1 MDMMI
6 TTRWWP
12 QDRSM
17 SHSSRWNTLHTSHM
31 NPRQVED
38 VSSRNVFPG
47 AQVRVHSLQ
56 SALGAKLNGCEG
68 VVESWNAATCRW
80 QVRISDVGVKAIR
93 DENLE
98 PLNPGVKG
106 SGNEHGTSDTIAIY
120 RLLCQ
125 DGVTAVHEADF
136 QAVVQRLLPQSQ
148 EQMKKLLSNCLCPA
162 ALFVSLVICT
172 RYDHDMI
179 YLYENMFNAHQAH
192 RAK

>member
-1 MDMMI
+1 
-6 TTRWWP
+6 
-12 QDRSM
+12 
-17 SHSSRWNTLHTSHM
+17 M
-31 NPRQVED
+31 NPHQVED
-38 VSSRNVFPG
+38 ASSRNVFPG

-98 PLNPGVKG
+98 SLNPGMKG
-106 SGNEHGTSDTIAIY
+106 PGSEHGTSDTIAIY

-125 DGVTAVHEADF
+125 DGVTAVHETDF

-162 ALFVSLVICT
+162 VLFVSLVMCI
-172 RYDHDMI
+172 
-179 YLYENMFNAHQAH
+179 
-192 RAK
+192 